1 MILKGSRMSGTV
13 HVVHCIDTEGPL
25 HESLDATF
33 ERLRAMFGLEFEAS
47 ATMLRRLQ
55 DGEVDLAGRE
65 AAVQRVVDPRLLA
78 YNDTWDK
85 IDLMLDDCMSTSFRE
100 QMRDL
105 EGGGWVYNWF
115 CVDHVDY
122 DANPRRR
129 DMGYHNIFDHYR
141 RAVLE
146 PESLKDGLHF
156 HYHPHNFGRDA
167 HRSATHWWAS
177 SDSLQQV
184 ISRRVIDREWFP
196 TANRPGFHVI
206 RPDSHWFLEQF
217 VPFDY
222 SSQAMVSD
230 GGGDAQSPSSAGR
243 WGDWRR
249 APATWEP
256 YHPAHDDHQVRGAC
270 RRWIARCLNVGTRFR
285 LLTERDVRQAF
296 AEAREGKP
304 VVLAFTNHDHRDIRP
319 DVDAVRAMLSSVS
332 VEFPDVPFRFAE
344 AVDAMRSALQLPFA
358 PACDLDVRLGSVD
371 GGGHVLEV
379 RTETPTFGPQ
389 PWLAIKTRTGGYHHD
404 NFDTEIPHHEWRYV
418 FDGDTF
424 PLEALEAVGV
434 AANNSYGTATVR
446 VLYPETERVTTRLW
460 GA

>member
-1 MILKGSRMSGTV
+1 
-13 HVVHCIDTEGPL
+13 
-25 HESLDATF
+25 
-33 ERLRAMFGLEFEAS
+33 
-47 ATMLRRLQ
+47 
-55 DGEVDLAGRE
+55 
-65 AAVQRVVDPRLLA
+65 
-78 YNDTWDK
+78 
-85 IDLMLDDCMSTSFRE
+85 
-100 QMRDL
+100 
-105 EGGGWVYNWF
+105 
-115 CVDHVDY
+115 
-122 DANPRRR
+122 
-129 DMGYHNIFDHYR
+129 MG
-141 RAVLE
+141 VL
-146 PESLKDGLHF
+146 
-156 HYHPHNFGRDA
+156 
-167 HRSATHWWAS
+167 
-177 SDSLQQV
+177 DSLQQV

-222 SSQAMVSD
+222 SSQPWSPM
-230 GGGDAQSPSSAGR
+230 GRDAQSPSSAGR

-332 VEFPDVPFRFAE
+332 TEFPDVPFRFAE

>member
-25 HESLDATF
+25 HELLDATF

-65 AAVQRVVDPRLLA
+65 AAVQKVVDPRLLA

-85 IDLMLDDCMSTSFRE
+85 IDLMLDDCMSTNFRE

-177 SDSLQQV
+177 SIVS
-184 ISRRVIDREWFP
+184 SR
-196 TANRPGFHVI
+196 
-206 RPDSHWFLEQF
+206 
-217 VPFDY
+217 
-222 SSQAMVSD
+222 SSR
-230 GGGDAQSPSSAGR
+230 GG
-243 WGDWRR
+243 
-249 APATWEP
+249 
-256 YHPAHDDHQVRGAC
+256 
-270 RRWIARCLNVGTRFR
+270 
-285 LLTERDVRQAF
+285 
-296 AEAREGKP
+296 
-304 VVLAFTNHDHRDIRP
+304 
-319 DVDAVRAMLSSVS
+319 
-332 VEFPDVPFRFAE
+332 
-344 AVDAMRSALQLPFA
+344 
-358 PACDLDVRLGSVD
+358 
-371 GGGHVLEV
+371 
-379 RTETPTFGPQ
+379 
-389 PWLAIKTRTGGYHHD
+389 
-404 NFDTEIPHHEWRYV
+404 
-418 FDGDTF
+418 
-424 PLEALEAVGV
+424 
-434 AANNSYGTATVR
+434 
-446 VLYPETERVTTRLW
+446 
-460 GA
+460 